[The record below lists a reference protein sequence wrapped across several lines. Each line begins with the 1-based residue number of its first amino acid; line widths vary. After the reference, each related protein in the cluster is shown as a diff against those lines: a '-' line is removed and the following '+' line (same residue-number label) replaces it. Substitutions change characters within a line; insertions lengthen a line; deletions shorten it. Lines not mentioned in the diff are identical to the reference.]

1 MAKFTVATVLAGLL
15 CTTPAIAQMTRD
27 SGPTTIREVGYHQT
41 EVLATGRI
49 TEIDLAKGTM
59 TLDTGMQ
66 FILSRAL
73 QYTSAPT
80 LGEEVQ
86 VTYSKD
92 GGQNVARIIE
102 VGSTRSHHDTD
113 NRMQMRRR

>member
-1 MAKFTVATVLAGLL
+1 MNKFAVGTVLAVLL
-15 CTTPAIAQMTRD
+15 FTTPAFAQMTRD
-27 SGPTTIREVGYHQT
+27 SGPTTVLEIGYHQS
-41 EVLATGRI
+41 EVLTTGRI

-66 FILSRAL
+66 FILSPAL

-80 LGEEVQ
+80 LGEAVQ